1 MKKIIFIGLVFFLTI
16 LNFQYAEAKKK
27 TYQNGNFRYTY
38 KMEKKGVWITNIKPL
53 SKKGIGTLKIP
64 SQIKGKKVIK
74 LGFDEDFDGY
84 GSDSDYNIFGI
95 RPDPEGNGSRLV
107 PQHRINMVKKIK
119 TIKIPSTVE
128 TLGFFCFDFIGDG
141 KTINIPQKVKKYV
154 ISQFT
159 KIKWKKITISAKNK
173 KFKVKNGCLLSRD
186 GTVVYG
192 FVQKKKKMV
201 IPETV
206 KTIDTTDWHT
216 QEAGVGDYNGCPT
229 IVIPKSVNKIERY
242 AFSTDEPVAIKIAKG
257 NKRYAVQYDSVYS
270 KVSGRLVLGY
280 INNGVLKVPE
290 KVTNINT
297 DIAGIL
303 GKGTKL
309 KKVIMP
315 SGVKKIYNLFGF
327 ENCADEFICEIR
339 CRKPPKLTASFYGGR
354 IGSKYTV
361 YVPKNCKNK
370 YVESWKGKFEPI
382 LDVKYI
388 EM

>member
-1 MKKIIFIGLVFFLTI
+1 MKKIIFITLVLFLTI

-38 KMEKKGVWITNIKPL
+38 KTGKKGVWITNIKPL
-53 SKKGIGTLKIP
+53 SNKGIGTLKIP

-74 LGFDEDFDGY
+74 LGFDEDFDGH

-229 IVIPKSVNKIERY
+229 IVIPKSVNKIAKY
-242 AFSTDEPVAIKIAKG
+242 AFSTDKPVAIKIAKG
-257 NKRYAVQYDSVYS
+257 NKRYAIQYGSVYS
-270 KVSGRLVLGY
+270 KVSSRLVLGY
-280 INNGVLKVPE
+280 INCDGELRVPE
-290 KVTNINT
+290 KVTNINPS
-297 DIAGIL
+297 GML
-303 GKGTKL
+303 GEDTKL
-309 KKVIMP
+309 KKIIIP
-315 SGVKKIYNLFGF
+315 SGVKEIHKLFGMTYKMYDVT
-327 ENCADEFICEIR
+327 CVIC
-339 CRKPPKLTASFYGGR
+339 CRKPPKLIDSFYGG
-354 IGSKYTV
+354 ISGCKYTV

-370 YVESWKGKFEPI
+370 YVESWKGKFDPA

-388 EM
+388 EV